1 MVSVR
6 RGSMLRDE
14 QAIDPAKIGM
24 ADSLAQLQ
32 VASMT
37 QKEDLVLFHGTH
49 LLTSHKRSLGDQVWS
64 VMEKVLVAALEYG
77 QDSWA
82 VSCASALVNRF
93 PSSNRV
99 SRLIGMARE
108 AAGDWEEA
116 TNIYTDLLKGNPA
129 DTLTRKRL
137 ITVFISQRRYHEA
150 IEALNAHLEEFAV
163 DAEAWQVLGA
173 IYLAEHR
180 PLYASYC
187 FEELLLHNPRS
198 LYHVITYAE
207 VQASLGHRLLAHK
220 YFALALAIDG
230 ENPRAL
236 WGLVLVNEKSL
247 TGSSDVKASQQA
259 SGKGSAKAASGPS
272 VSTQA
277 VVSLQLTTM
286 ALDRLI
292 DLYARILHEQSKNEQ
307 SPSLFHRAMLER
319 AEAFRAL
326 VAESD

>member
-236 WGLVLVNEKSL
+236 WGLVLVRRY
-247 TGSSDVKASQQA
+247 GSRRLYTRWGAALASISR
-259 SGKGSAKAASGPS
+259 SGHSIVGTLAQSSCISVFELDGCGRKIRRQRGYIAPTLRQCAPNSPGS
-272 VSTQA
+272 
-277 VVSLQLTTM
+277 
-286 ALDRLI
+286 
-292 DLYARILHEQSKNEQ
+292 
-307 SPSLFHRAMLER
+307 
-319 AEAFRAL
+319 
-326 VAESD
+326 VACHATLR